1 MKKSAVAK
9 RYAKALLEIGR
20 ELEDISAVFAD
31 NPELKRFVLNPM
43 YKLED
48 RQGLVE
54 KVANTLEFS
63 PVVKKFLAVLVE
75 TRGIGIIEGISS
87 AYSRIEDELAGRIK
101 VTVETA
107 VELDEGRL
115 KEIQKRLQE
124 ITRKEIVLSVEKNTA
139 LIGGLVFKIGNTI
152 FDGSIKNQLQMV
164 KKKIVQGVL

>member
-20 ELEDISAVFAD
+20 ELEDISAVFSD

-54 KVANTLEFS
+54 KAANTLEFS

-75 TRGIGIIEGISS
+75 TRGIGIIEGISR
-87 AYSRIEDELAGRIK
+87 AYSRIC
-101 VTVETA
+101 TA
-107 VELDEGRL
+107 Y
-115 KEIQKRLQE
+115 
-124 ITRKEIVLSVEKNTA
+124 SFNY
-139 LIGGLVFKIGNTI
+139 
-152 FDGSIKNQLQMV
+152 
-164 KKKIVQGVL
+164 